1 MQNTKANFWIKLHPP
16 TTKAMIIPMIS
27 FYPIQLVNVSATLF
41 LYAHDEE
48 FFKEMYNNLIHT
60 IHVLMQVGVGN
71 PLAGDQG
78 QLHDE
83 THHIPSQHKVR
94 SVLVKPA
101 VHTMSFFES
110 TLLNTESTKVSPAVQ
125 HHSALLNNGDKQEV
139 LFSLLWTILLKILLL
154 HKDAV
159 EIIC

>member
-1 MQNTKANFWIKLHPP
+1 
-16 TTKAMIIPMIS
+16 
-27 FYPIQLVNVSATLF
+27 
-41 LYAHDEE
+41 
-48 FFKEMYNNLIHT
+48 MYNNLIHT
-60 IHVLMQVGVGN
+60 IHVLMQVGVGD

-94 SVLVKPA
+94 SVLVKP
-101 VHTMSFFES
+101 VHTMSFVES
-110 TLLNTESTKVSPAVQ
+110 TLLNTESTKVSPVVQ
-125 HHSALLNNGDKQEV
+125 HHLALQNNGEKQEV